1 MELETAVRLNSP
13 IVHLVWR
20 DGTYD
25 MVAFQQMMKYG
36 RTSATEFGDVDL
48 VKYAESFGALGL
60 RVNTPDELEGVLKSA
75 SSRYPVIIDIPIDYR
90 DNIKLSEKLL
100 PNQLN

>member
-1 MELETAVRLNSP
+1 
-13 IVHLVWR
+13 
-20 DGTYD
+20 

-60 RVNTPDELEGVLKSA
+60 RVNTPDELEGVLKA
-75 SSRYPVIIDIPIDYR
+75 LAADGPVIIDIPIDYR

>member
-1 MELETAVRLNSP
+1 MFG
-13 IVHLVWR
+13 

-75 SSRYPVIIDIPIDYR
+75 LAADGPVIIDIPIDYR
-90 DNIKLSEKLL
+90 DNIKLSE
-100 PNQLN
+100 NYYQTN